1 MKLIK
6 KISEM
11 IMDEADGAKC
21 YAEKA
26 LMWKDERPA
35 LAKTFHQLANEE
47 LGHVNMLHNAVVT
60 LIEEYR
66 AEEGEP
72 PASMMAVY
80 DYLHEKQIKE
90 VAKVRAMLAEY

>member
-6 KISEM
+6 RISEM
-11 IMDEADGAKC
+11 IIDEVEGAEC

-26 LMWKDERPA
+26 LMLKDENPT
-35 LAKTFHQLANEE
+35 LAKTFHQLANDE
-47 LGHVNMLHNAVVT
+47 LGHVNTLHNAVVV

-80 DYLHEKQIKE
+80 EYLHEKQIKE
-90 VAKVRAMLAEY
+90 VAKVRAMLASY

>member
-1 MKLIK
+1 MKTIK

-11 IMDEADGAKC
+11 IMDEVEGAEC

-26 LMWKDERPA
+26 LMFKDEKPT
-35 LAKTFHQLANEE
+35 LAKTFHQLANDE
-47 LGHVNMLHNAVVT
+47 LGHVQTLHNAVVN

-80 DYLHEKQIKE
+80 EYLHHKQIKM